1 MQYNSSSNY
10 NPNSNSLVKNGLKK
24 SFKLTKKQS
33 SGFTL
38 IEVIIGIVTM
48 SIALSVITTLLLPTA
63 EQSAQ
68 QIHQIRA
75 AELGQSLM
83 NEIVGKAF
91 DENSDMAGG
100 KDRCGEALQ
109 ANCTGNASLGPDGE
123 TSVAEYNDVD
133 DYHGVDQNDLT
144 LDGLYQGFTVSI
156 SVCND
161 ANYDGSCTGDIETA
175 KLITITITDSSQNPI
190 TFAIY
195 KANY

>member
-1 MQYNSSSNY
+1 MPINFIK
-10 NPNSNSLVKNGLKK
+10 P
-24 SFKLTKKQS
+24 LTNRQQ
-33 SGFTL
+33 GFTL

-63 EQSAQ
+63 TQSAE

-83 NEIVGKAF
+83 NEIIGKAF
-91 DENSDMAGG
+91 DENSDMSGG
-100 KDRCGEALQ
+100 KDRCGEA
-109 ANCTGNASLGPDGE
+109 AFDNCTSNANLGPDGE
-123 TSVAEYNDVD
+123 AGVAQFNDVD
-133 DYHGVDQNDLT
+133 DYHGVTQDDLT
-144 LDGLYQGFTVSI
+144 LNNLYQGFTVDV

-161 ANYDGSCTGDIETA
+161 SDYDGSCTGDNQTA
-175 KLITITITDSSQNPI
+175 KLITVTISDSSKNPI